1 MNKSIFYIFLLT
13 ALPLC
18 LTGCRKEVRPTSM
31 TIKDSIRHYYPIKQG
46 QQLDIMFTIT
56 NTGDAP
62 LIISEMQPS
71 CGCIILDKSSHII
84 IPEDGIRQ
92 FKATYNSIKNVG
104 EVVHR
109 IRIFGNMLPDGRAE
123 LKFDVNVVPDADYT
137 RIMKNSIKSSTPK
150 MVLSERW
157 WMEKSPN
164 WDIMSENPNKPQNSN
179 IVSDRQLVVIYC
191 LSLITF

>member
-1 MNKSIFYIFLLT
+1 MNKSISYIILLIAFPFYF
-13 ALPLC
+13 
-18 LTGCRKEVRPTSM
+18 TGCKKEVRPTSM

-46 QQLDIMFTIT
+46 QQLELMFTIT

-62 LIISEMQPS
+62 LIISEIQPS

-109 IRIFGNMLPDGRAE
+109 IRIFGNMLPHGKAE
-123 LKFDVNVVPDADYT
+123 LKFDVNIVPDADT
-137 RIMKNSIKSSTPK
+137 RAITKNSTKTLTPRMVSS
-150 MVLSERW
+150 
-157 WMEKSPN
+157 EK
-164 WDIMSENPNKPQNSN
+164 W
-179 IVSDRQLVVIYC
+179 
-191 LSLITF
+191 